1 MALTEERDV
10 VIIGAGIAGLTAARE
25 LRAHDPLVL
34 EASDRVGGRIWSK
47 QCGEL
52 AMSVGAH
59 MFPPP
64 DSVIGGLVM
73 EYGLDVLKITGSMLN
88 LALKDRVIQDAR
100 PELMPFK
107 LPLSLRG
114 RASFA
119 RAGLKVKRI
128 GDEYMRLA
136 VQQPGET
143 AADVRLRL
151 LQYGGDE
158 SFADFLGPLHP
169 EAERIFR
176 ALCNRTIAEPGEI
189 SVSAMAALF
198 GHVWD
203 TGDLGRNMRGGSGLL
218 PEAMGRELAD
228 QIRLQTRATSLAF
241 DGAGVTVGYEG
252 PDGAGS
258 VRARAAIVA
267 VPTPDLIPFMTDAMT
282 PGFRS
287 AIDRVT
293 FGPHVVL
300 SIRTGESEP
309 MPWDDLYSIL
319 TPDYAFNMVF
329 NHTNSLYAAGTPKQG
344 SVLMVYGGAQRG
356 YALLAK
362 SHAEIEEIF
371 LRDLDRL
378 YPQVRSNIVETW
390 VMPWAHAGA
399 FAAPGRWRAQETL
412 ERGLGGRVF
421 LAGDWVSD
429 FVSMETA
436 ALTAIDAAA
445 NVRGVIER
453 GGVQQAVARPVAVP
467 RDPKATKRVQAFF
480 GDASS
485 AEE

>member
-1 MALTEERDV
+1 MEDRDV
-10 VIIGAGIAGLTAARE
+10 VIIGAGIAGMTAAKR
-25 LRAHDPLVL
+25 LRDLDPLVL

-64 DSVIGGLVM
+64 DSTVGQLVT
-73 EYGLDVLKITGSMLN
+73 EYGLDVLPITGSMLN
-88 LALKDRVIQDAR
+88 IALQDRVIADTR

-107 LPLSLRG
+107 LPLSTRG
-114 RASFA
+114 RVAFA
-119 RAGLKVKRI
+119 RAGLKVKQI

-136 VQQPGET
+136 EPRAGET
-143 AADVRLRL
+143 ASDVRLRL
-151 LQYGGDE
+151 LRYHGDE
-158 SFADFLGPLHP
+158 TFADFLGPLP
-169 EAERIFR
+169 PDAQRIFT
-176 ALCNRTIAEPGEI
+176 ALCNRTIADPHEI

-203 TGDLGRNMRGGSGLL
+203 SGDLGRNMRGGSGLL
-218 PEAMGRELAD
+218 PEAMGRDLAAH
-228 QIRLQTRATSLAF
+228 IRLQTKATSLAF

-252 PDGAGS
+252 PDGAGT
-258 VRARAAIVA
+258 VRARTAIVA
-267 VPTPDLIPFMTDAMT
+267 VPTPDLIPFMADAMT

-300 SIRTGESEP
+300 SIRTTETEP

-319 TPDYAFNMVF
+319 TPDYAFNMLF
-329 NHTNSLYAAGTPKQG
+329 NHTNSLYAAGVPKQG
-344 SVLMVYGGAQRG
+344 SVLMVYGGASRG
-356 YALLAK
+356 YPLLDK
-362 SHAEIEEIF
+362 PHEEIAELF

-378 YPQVRSNIVETW
+378 FPMVRPHIAETW

-399 FAAPGRWRAQETL
+399 FAAPGRWRAQEQL
-412 ERGLGGRVF
+412 EAGLGGRVF

-436 ALTAIDAAA
+436 ALTAVDASDR
-445 NVRGVIER
+445 VRALLDRSVP
-453 GGVQQAVARPVAVP
+453 APPPPKP
-467 RDPKATKRVQAFF
+467 RDPVASARVQRFF
-480 GDASS
+480 
-485 AEE
+485 E